1 MGDER
6 LTFEMFL
13 TAVVIGLLGGWL
25 AGIVMK
31 SSGHGR
37 LQDIAVA
44 LAGSTLATWTLHAVL
59 SSSDMG
65 ILVTSLV
72 AFIGAATLIGAQ
84 RALWRAHV

>member
-1 MGDER
+1 M
-6 LTFEMFL
+6 TFEMFL
-13 TAVVIGLLGGWL
+13 TAVAIGLLGGWL
-25 AGIVMK
+25 AGMSGIVMK

-44 LAGSTLATWTLHAVL
+44 LAGSTLATWILQAVL
-59 SSSDMG
+59 RSSDMG
-65 ILVTSLV
+65 ILVTSAA